1 MEFGSDLVARL
12 VEELTRLP
20 SIGQKTATRLALHIL
35 KMPREEAERLA
46 DAIRVVKERVGFC
59 GICGHLTEDESCA
72 ICRDANRNDL
82 VICVVEQSSDL
93 IAIERTAE
101 FRGKYHVLRGA
112 ISPLDGIGPD
122 ELRVK
127 ELLSRLATG
136 RIEEV
141 IVATN
146 PNAAGE
152 ATALYLSRLISPL
165 GIRVTRIARGVP
177 IGSDLEYSDQST
189 LASALAGRREI

>member
-1 MEFGSDLVARL
+1 MEFGSDLVGRL

-46 DAIRVVKERVGFC
+46 EAIVTVKERVGFC
-59 GICGHLTEDESCA
+59 GVCGHLTEDESCT
-72 ICRDANRNDL
+72 ICRDQNRTAA

-93 IAIERTAE
+93 LAIERTAE
-101 FRGKYHVLRGA
+101 FRGKYHVLRGS

-127 ELLSRLATG
+127 ELIARLSSG
-136 RIEEV
+136 HVDEV
-141 IVATN
+141 IIATN

-177 IGSDLEYSDQST
+177 VGSDLEYSDQST

>member
-12 VEELTRLP
+12 IEELVRLP

-46 DAIRVVKERVGFC
+46 EAIRIVKERVGFC
-59 GICGHLTEDESCA
+59 GICGHLTEDASCA
-72 ICRDANRNDL
+72 ICRDTNRTDL

-127 ELLSRLATG
+127 ELIDRLASG
-136 RIEEV
+136 RVEEV

-146 PNAAGE
+146 PHAAGE
-152 ATALYLSRLISPL
+152 ATALALSRLISPL

>member
-1 MEFGSDLVARL
+1 MQFGSELLAQL
-12 VEELTRLP
+12 IEELSRLP

-35 KMPREEAERLA
+35 KIEREEAERLA
-46 DAIRVVKERVGFC
+46 HAILQVKERVGFC
-59 GICGHLTEDESCA
+59 SVCGHLTEGESCA
-72 ICRDANRNDL
+72 ICRDAHRSDT
-82 VICVVEQSSDL
+82 VVCVVEQSSDL
-93 IAIERTAE
+93 LAIERTAE
-101 FRGKYHVLRGA
+101 YRGKYHVLRGA

-127 ELLSRLATG
+127 ELIERISIG
-136 RIEEV
+136 QIEEV

-165 GIRVTRIARGVP
+165 GVRVTRIARGVP
-177 IGSDLEYSDQST
+177 IGSDLEYSDMST

>member
-1 MEFGSDLVARL
+1 MEFGSELVARL
-12 VEELTRLP
+12 IEELTRLP

-46 DAIRVVKERVGFC
+46 GAIVAVKERVGFC
-59 GICGHLTEDESCA
+59 AVCGHLTEDEVCT
-72 ICRDANRNDL
+72 ICRDANRSDG

-101 FRGKYHVLRGA
+101 FRGKYHVLRGS

-127 ELLSRLATG
+127 ELIDRLAKG
-136 RIEEV
+136 QVEEI

-177 IGSDLEYSDQST
+177 VGSDLEYSDQST

>member
-20 SIGQKTATRLALHIL
+20 SIGQKTAIRLALHIL

-46 DAIRVVKERVGFC
+46 EAIRTVKERVGFC
-59 GICGHLTEDESCA
+59 GICGHLTEDASCA
-72 ICRDANRNDL
+72 ICRDANRTDL

-127 ELLSRLATG
+127 ELIDRLASG
-136 RIEEV
+136 KVEEV

>member
-12 VEELTRLP
+12 VEELERLP
-20 SIGQKTATRLALHIL
+20 SIGQKTAIRLALHIL

-46 DAIRVVKERVGFC
+46 DVIRAVKERVGFC
-59 GICGHLTEDESCA
+59 GICGHLTEDASCA
-72 ICRDANRNDL
+72 ICRDAHRTDL

-127 ELLSRLATG
+127 ELIDRLASG
-136 RIEEV
+136 KVEEV

>member
-1 MEFGSDLVARL
+1 MHFGSELVAQL
-12 VEELTRLP
+12 IEELSRLP
-20 SIGQKTATRLALHIL
+20 SIGRKTATRLALHIL
-35 KMPREEAERLA
+35 KMERADAERLA
-46 DAIRVVKERVGFC
+46 HAILEVKERVGFC
-59 GICGHLTEDESCA
+59 ALCGHVTEGDACD
-72 ICRDANRNDL
+72 ICRDANRSDS

-93 IAIERTAE
+93 LAIEQTAE

-127 ELLSRLATG
+127 ELIDRVAAG
-136 RIEEV
+136 RVEEV

-177 IGSDLEYSDQST
+177 IGSDLEYSDMST

>member
-20 SIGQKTATRLALHIL
+20 SIGQKTAIRLALHIL
-35 KMPREEAERLA
+35 KMPAEEAERLA
-46 DAIRVVKERVGFC
+46 AAIRAVKEHVGFC
-59 GICGHLTEDESCA
+59 GVCGHLTEDSSCA
-72 ICRDANRNDL
+72 ICRDATRNDL

-101 FRGKYHVLRGA
+101 YRGKYHVLRGA

-127 ELLSRLATG
+127 ELIERLASG
-136 RIEEV
+136 RVEEV